1 MLQSIDKTFE
11 LKLQASNIAP
21 AGSEFQLSAPSTTF
35 QTFLGTS
42 SVRLGSL
49 DLEACGY
56 KSVSE
61 PAPFPFTMGSTECAC
76 HVPCH
81 CGQMLNK
88 KTMKVRAAS
97 FGSVFMGL

>member
-11 LKLQASNIAP
+11 LKLQASNVAP

-49 DLEACGY
+49 DLEHPQVCLRA
-56 KSVSE
+56 
-61 PAPFPFTMGSTECAC
+61 STL
-76 HVPCH
+76 P
-81 CGQMLNK
+81 LYY
-88 KTMKVRAAS
+88 
-97 FGSVFMGL
+97 GLY